1 MNERVRFITTTK
13 SEDCWAI
20 KKVLKAIAKI
30 RPRYLARSP
39 VSIRSA
45 TQFMADAEPRFLVG
59 ERETMGLSTEG
70 PGASR
75 TVVRLLSAGIVSSLC
90 QVMLPRPSAICAWL
104 LFLVSSD
111 YPFAPCL
118 VVPVSPF
125 RQGCSTT
132 ESGQPFFA
140 AGRTP
145 RSSPAR
151 GLQIPRRMYAQKL
164 QQVPEA

>member
-13 SEDCWAI
+13 SEDCWPI

-90 QVMLPRPSAICAWL
+90 QVMPRPSAIWAWL

-111 YPFAPCL
+111 YPLHPSCRTGQSIPSG
-118 VVPVSPF
+118 VVDDGV
-125 RQGCSTT
+125 GSTL
-132 ESGQPFFA
+132 FA